1 MIGPCGIVRFSLVG
15 LLLAV
20 RAEAQ
25 RVEVTAYGL
34 AASNAEVDRTRQAR
48 GLGLGAALGLDFG
61 RYRVDMQALTAS
73 LDGDFSIQPDYA
85 VHELS
90 LLATYRWRPVLSFQ
104 LGAGRR
110 FTSPDFVA
118 QEVGVVRVG
127 LLTET
132 TLSSIGRIWARAAYL
147 PVTHFSGGGGSH
159 IALELGMG
167 VRLGPANSKF
177 NGVAEYGYQRLDRRV
192 NGGSVPIRFSQLQ
205 AGVRVR
211 LKQ

>member
-1 MIGPCGIVRFSLVG
+1 MTIPWLGILRLTVAG
-15 LLLAV
+15 LLLAA

-25 RVEVTAYGL
+25 RLEVTAYGL
-34 AASNAEVDRTRQAR
+34 AASNAEVDRSRQAR

-61 RYRVDMQALTAS
+61 RYRVDVQALTAS
-73 LDGDFSIQPDYA
+73 LHADFAIQPDYA

-90 LLATYRWRPVLSFQ
+90 LLATYRWRPALAFQ

-147 PVTHFSGGGGSH
+147 PVTRFSGGGGSDL
-159 IALELGMG
+159 ALELGMG
-167 VRLGPANSKF
+167 VRLGPSDSRF
-177 NGVAEYGYQRLDRRV
+177 NGIAEYAYQRIDRQV
-192 NGGSVPIRFSQLQ
+192 NGGSVPIRFSEMR
-205 AGVRVR
+205 AGLRAR
-211 LKQ
+211 W